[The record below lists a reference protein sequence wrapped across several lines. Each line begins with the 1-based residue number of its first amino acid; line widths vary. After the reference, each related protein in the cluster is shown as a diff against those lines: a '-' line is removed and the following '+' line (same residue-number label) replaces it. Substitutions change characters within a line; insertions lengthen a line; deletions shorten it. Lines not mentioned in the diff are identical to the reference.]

1 VLFSLEKPLGFGRIQ
16 INAYPSMDLTCH
28 TIGITSKP
36 RKIEI
41 KEIVHPLID
50 WLANRGLEVLIDHE
64 TRDNLEVDLLC
75 FTRSEIA
82 QRAGLIIVLG
92 GDGTLLA
99 TARSLDRKAVPL
111 LPVNLGGL
119 GFLTVIT
126 LEEVYSTLES
136 VFAGD
141 FKTERRTRIEA
152 TVLRKAEEIPPFL
165 ALNDVVFNKGA
176 IARLSDFEVWVD
188 RKFVTTYKSDGLIV
202 STPTGSTAYSL
213 AAGGPVIVP
222 SVSALVVTPIC
233 AHTLTHRP
241 IVLPDSAVVEVAMKN
256 HHESVYLT
264 VDGQEAMALRD
275 DDRVALTK
283 SASFVELV
291 QSPHKN
297 YFEILRQKLR
307 WGER

>member
-1 VLFSLEKPLGFGRIQ
+1 MEIQ
-16 INAYPSMDLTCH
+16 TV
-28 TIGITSKP
+28 GITSKP
-36 RKIEI
+36 RKAEI
-41 KEIVHPLID
+41 KEIVPPLID
-50 WLANRGLEVLIDHE
+50 WLRKRNLEVLIDQE
-64 TRDNLEVDLLC
+64 TRDNLQADVPCL
-75 FTRSEIA
+75 TRNEIA
-82 QRAGLIIVLG
+82 RRAGLMIVLG

-99 TARSLDRKAVPL
+99 TARSLDRKPVPV

-119 GFLTVIT
+119 GFLTVVT
-126 LEEVYSTLES
+126 LDEVYATLES

-141 FKTERRTRIEA
+141 FKTERRARIEA
-152 TVLRKAEEIPPFL
+152 EIVRADETLPPFL

-176 IARLSDFEVWVD
+176 IARLLDFDVWVD
-188 RKFVTTYKSDGLIV
+188 GKFITTYKSDGLIF

-264 VDGQEAMALRD
+264 VDGQEAIELRG
-275 DDRVALTK
+275 DDRVRLRR
-283 SASFVELV
+283 SASFVDLI
-291 QSPHKN
+291 QSPDKN

>member
-1 VLFSLEKPLGFGRIQ
+1 
-16 INAYPSMDLTCH
+16 MDLTCLSV
-28 TIGITSKP
+28 GITSKP

-41 KEIVHPLID
+41 KEIVQPLIQ
-50 WLANRGLEVLIDHE
+50 WLDRRGLEVLIDRE

-75 FTRSEIA
+75 FTRTEIA

-99 TARSLDRKAVPL
+99 TARSLDRKSVPL

-119 GFLTVIT
+119 GFLTVVT

-141 FKTERRTRIEA
+141 FKTERRARIEA
-152 TVLRKAEEIPPFL
+152 KVLRKDEEIPPFL

-188 RKFVTTYKSDGLIV
+188 QKFVTTYKSDGLIV

-241 IVLPDSAVVEVAMKN
+241 IVLPDSATLEVAMKN
-256 HHESVYLT
+256 HRESVYLT

-283 SASFVELV
+283 SESFVELI
-291 QSPHKN
+291 QAPQKN

>member
-1 VLFSLEKPLGFGRIQ
+1 MDYMEIQ
-16 INAYPSMDLTCH
+16 TV
-28 TIGITSKP
+28 GITSKP
-36 RKIEI
+36 RKAEI
-41 KEIVHPLID
+41 KQIVPPLID
-50 WLANRGLEVLIDHE
+50 WLRRRSIEALIDQE
-64 TRDNLEVDLLC
+64 TRDNLEIDAPCL
-75 FTRSEIA
+75 TRNEIA

-99 TARSLDRKAVPL
+99 TARSLDRKPVPV

-119 GFLTVIT
+119 GFLTVVT
-126 LEEVYSTLES
+126 LDEIYTTLES
-136 VFAGD
+136 VFAGK
-141 FKTERRTRIEA
+141 FKTERRARLEA
-152 TVLRKAEEIPPFL
+152 EIVRANEAMPPFL

-176 IARLSDFEVWVD
+176 IARLLDFDVWAD
-188 RKFVTTYKSDGLIV
+188 GRFITTYKSDGLIF

-241 IVLPDSAVVEVAMKN
+241 IVLPDSALVEVTTKE
-256 HHESVYLT
+256 HDESVYLT
-264 VDGQEAMALRD
+264 IDGQEAIALWS
-275 DDRVALTK
+275 DDRVRLRR
-283 SASFVELV
+283 SASFVELI
-291 QSPHKN
+291 QSPDKN